1 MTEEI
6 IIVLIVFGFFLM
18 TGVCGGLGVFGMLT
32 GRRKLAKWGLATG
45 FAFIA
50 IYVVFMFMR
59 L

>member
-1 MTEEI
+1 
-6 IIVLIVFGFFLM
+6 M